1 MLSLLCASQHLPSG
15 ADIWEARGHCW
26 VAEFPTEF
34 LPGKVTVM
42 DASLKLLWMLLS
54 VAVLVVAAGFA
65 AQHLVHG

>member
-1 MLSLLCASQHLPSG
+1 M
-15 ADIWEARGHCW
+15 
-26 VAEFPTEF
+26 
-34 LPGKVTVM
+34 TVM